1 MESLCDVDEFREES
15 IPWLAECGRVLSLS
29 IPITLSEVLTYFGY
43 LVTTAQVGNI
53 GLEYWKSRQLSAL
66 TLGRSVFH
74 LTGLSL

>member
-1 MESLCDVDEFREES
+1 MDSSCDVDEFREES
-15 IPWLAECGRVLSLS
+15 MPWLAECGRVLSLS

-53 GLEYWKSRQLSAL
+53 GSRQLSAL